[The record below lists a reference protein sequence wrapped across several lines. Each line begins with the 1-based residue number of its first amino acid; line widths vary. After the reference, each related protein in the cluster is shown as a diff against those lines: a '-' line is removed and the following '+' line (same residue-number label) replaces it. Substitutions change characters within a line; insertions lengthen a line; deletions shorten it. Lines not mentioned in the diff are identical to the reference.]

1 MQRDG
6 ANSTLSY
13 RRALEALRNGV
24 PNRDAV
30 RLLGCNQPEVE
41 REFAGLMTMV
51 ENAAD
56 MPASGL
62 GILVRGDFGTGKSHL
77 LEYLEHQALS
87 RNFLCSR
94 VVISKETPLFN
105 LEKVFQAAI
114 DNGKMPGVTG
124 PMIEEIALKL
134 NPKSE
139 SYVEFYQ
146 WANSEDNGLSR
157 IFPATL
163 MTHERLR
170 DDPGFLNEIES
181 FWSGERMPVARVRAG
196 LRAIGQLQ
204 VYNFRGQSA
213 RQLPPQRL
221 RFVLEL
227 IKGAGYSGWVVLI
240 DEIELV
246 AKYSLLQRGRSYA
259 ELARWMGQVTDEA
272 YPGLI
277 VVGTV
282 TAPFATEVL
291 VDKEDRDKAVPRLRA
306 RQTDEY
312 NIVAARAES
321 GIRIIERDE
330 RILSE
335 PNDEDLRT
343 TYDRLRNIY
352 TVGYSW
358 PAPEIEHGIGR
369 VGRRRMR
376 SYVRRWINEW
386 DLRRLY
392 PDAQPDIEE
401 TEFKISY
408 EEDTVLERESPEDS
422 NNALSEDPSQ

>member
-1 MQRDG
+1 MERNLSND
-6 ANSTLSY
+6 TLSH

-30 RLLGCNQPEVE
+30 TVLGCNQPVVE
-41 REFAGLMTMV
+41 REFADLMSKV
-51 ENAAD
+51 ENITD
-56 MPASGL
+56 MPESGL

-134 NPKSE
+134 DPKSE
-139 SYVEFYQ
+139 RYTEFYQ

-163 MTHERLR
+163 MVHERLR
-170 DDPGFLNEIES
+170 DDPSFLNEIES

-196 LRAIGQLQ
+196 LRAIGQLH

-259 ELARWMGQVTDEA
+259 ELARWMGQVSDEA

-282 TAPFATEVL
+282 TAPFATEIL

-312 NIVAARAES
+312 NILPARAES
-321 GIRIIERDE
+321 GIRMIERDE

-335 PNDEDLRT
+335 PDDEDLRT
-343 TYDRLRNIY
+343 TYDRLKHIY
-352 TVGYSW
+352 TEGYAW

-369 VGRRRMR
+369 GGRRRMR
-376 SYVRRWINEW
+376 VYVRRWINEW

-392 PDAQPDIEE
+392 PDAHPDIEE
-401 TEFKISY
+401 TEFRINY
-408 EEDTVLERESPEDS
+408 EEDTALERESPKDSDDALPEDS
-422 NNALSEDPSQ
+422 SQ